1 MKKLGIGLQ
10 VFMCAVLSFL
20 GFVNYGV
27 WIWMAGKMGLKK
39 MKLAGM
45 VLCGLMVM
53 LMVLAGVYDAESA
66 DILMSICMILLF
78 LPTFVILAN
87 VGKLKR
93 CLDLRLLVKKNNINV
108 QKLGEQ
114 ECLFI
119 EIPENERL
127 LKTSKMLFG
136 DKGEA
141 VLRVIAFN
149 EKEKADK
156 ALAEK
161 EDRIRQKKLQ
171 AEAEIAKAEA
181 QKAEAEK
188 AKAEAR
194 KAEAEKVR
202 AEAERARAERASLE
216 AQKAE
221 AARAKAEAQRAEAAR
236 AAAEA
241 KKAETEKV
249 KAEAEKAKAEAERAI
264 AEAERIR
271 AEAEKAKAENQKKE
285 IEKDRKEVRRV
296 KTEDN
301 REKEI
306 KPVSIG
312 KISEQPVDINFC
324 DEQELSLVP
333 GIGIILAKK
342 AIRIRNEKGNFES
355 VDDFVKCIR
364 FLYKG
369 IIIKHNKT
377 EPTYTK
383 TSLFL
388 CEKRRFFMGRT
399 EKGGKV
405 F

>member
-181 QKAEAEK
+181 
-188 AKAEAR
+188 
-194 KAEAEKVR
+194 EKVR

-355 VDDFVKCIR
+355 VDDFVKCI
-364 FLYKG
+364 G
-369 IIIKHNKT
+369 IRESNAASIKSHLICTAENNCNTVDIVRKA
-377 EPTYTK
+377 
-383 TSLFL
+383 
-388 CEKRRFFMGRT
+388 GR
-399 EKGGKV
+399 KIDI
-405 F
+405 

>member
-1 MKKLGIGLQ
+1 
-10 VFMCAVLSFL
+10 
-20 GFVNYGV
+20 
-27 WIWMAGKMGLKK
+27 MAGKNGVKK

-53 LMVLAGVYDAESA
+53 LMVIAGVYDAESA
-66 DILMSICMILLF
+66 DILMSICMILF
-78 LPTFVILAN
+78 LPSYFVILAN

-221 AARAKAEAQRAEAAR
+221 AARAKAEAEGRGCEGCGR
-236 AAAEA
+236 S
-241 KKAETEKV
+241 
-249 KAEAEKAKAEAERAI
+249 
-264 AEAERIR
+264 
-271 AEAEKAKAENQKKE
+271 QKSR
-285 IEKDRKEVRRV
+285 DRKGKSGSRKSKGRSG
-296 KTEDN
+296 KSNSRSREDKS
-301 REKEI
+301 R
-306 KPVSIG
+306 
-312 KISEQPVDINFC
+312 
-324 DEQELSLVP
+324 
-333 GIGIILAKK
+333 
-342 AIRIRNEKGNFES
+342 
-355 VDDFVKCIR
+355 
-364 FLYKG
+364 
-369 IIIKHNKT
+369 
-377 EPTYTK
+377 
-383 TSLFL
+383 
-388 CEKRRFFMGRT
+388 
-399 EKGGKV
+399 GGKSKGRKPKKGDRER
-405 F
+405 

>member
-249 KAEAEKAKAEAERAI
+249 KAEAEKAKAE
-264 AEAERIR
+264 
-271 AEAEKAKAENQKKE
+271 NQKKE

-355 VDDFVKCIR
+355 VDDFVKCI
-364 FLYKG
+364 G
-369 IIIKHNKT
+369 IRESNAASIKSHLICTAENNCNTVDIVRKA
-377 EPTYTK
+377 
-383 TSLFL
+383 
-388 CEKRRFFMGRT
+388 GR
-399 EKGGKV
+399 KIDI
-405 F
+405 

>member
-355 VDDFVKCIR
+355 VDDFVKCI
-364 FLYKG
+364 G
-369 IIIKHNKT
+369 IRESNAASIKSHLICTAENNCNTVDIVIKA
-377 EPTYTK
+377 
-383 TSLFL
+383 
-388 CEKRRFFMGRT
+388 GR
-399 EKGGKV
+399 KIDI
-405 F
+405 

>member
-249 KAEAEKAKAEAERAI
+249 KAEAEKAKAEAE
-264 AEAERIR
+264 
-271 AEAEKAKAENQKKE
+271 KAKAENQKKE

-355 VDDFVKCIR
+355 VDDFVKCI
-364 FLYKG
+364 G
-369 IIIKHNKT
+369 IRESNAASIKSHLICTAENNCNTVDIVRKA
-377 EPTYTK
+377 
-383 TSLFL
+383 
-388 CEKRRFFMGRT
+388 GR
-399 EKGGKV
+399 KIDI
-405 F
+405 